1 MFGLSDGASENAD
14 HGAHLATW
22 GYVTAIPQLPDDT
35 QERLTAV
42 QEVLT
47 YLENA
52 NNLPESFIYRRID
65 LDRLAAVGH
74 SLGGTTA
81 LALAARDSRPKAVV
95 ALDPVY
101 HAHGGTGQEEEQ
113 VWDPAAEA
121 PDIAVPTCILGAPPQ
136 DCNSQADYADIY
148 PLVGSIH
155 KASLLIVGGSHC
167 DFADPGSSFCGLF
180 CGISPDADRTQLVQK
195 LMVAWL
201 NYYLRTDTDYYTH
214 IYGEESDAD
223 IAAGRI
229 ERDVSTAPRNLT
241 AEGLG
246 EAITLDW
253 DLYDHAIV
261 AGYNVYRSTA
271 SGSYSADPSAQVG
284 PVSSYTD
291 PDVEAGERT
300 FYTMRSR
307 DPAGNEHQVSDE
319 VSAVPDVPP
328 LPTEA
333 PPPATET
340 PDDESPYWVYLPLV
354 LRPVASD
361 E

>member
-14 HGAHLATW
+14 NGAHLASW
-22 GYVTAIPQLPDDT
+22 GYVTAIPQLPDDA
-35 QERLTAV
+35 QERLAAA

-52 NNLPESFIYRRID
+52 DNTPESFVYRRID
-65 LDRLAAVGH
+65 PNRLAAVGH

-81 LALAARDSRPKAVV
+81 LALAAQDSRPKAVV

-101 HAHGGTGQEEEQ
+101 HAHDESGQSEEQ

-136 DCNSQADYADIY
+136 DCNSRADYADIY
-148 PLVGSIH
+148 PVVGSIH
-155 KASLLIVGGSHC
+155 KASFLIIGGSHC
-167 DFADPGSSFCGLF
+167 DFTNPGSSFCGIF
-180 CGISPDADRTQLVQK
+180 CGISPDPGRTQLIQK

-201 NYYLRTDTDYYTH
+201 NYYLRTGTDYYTH
-214 IYGEESDAD
+214 IYGEEADAD
-223 IAAGRI
+223 IAAGRV
-229 ERDVSTAPRNLT
+229 EREASTAPRNLT
-241 AEGLG
+241 AAGLE

-261 AGYNVYRSTA
+261 AGYNIYRSIE
-271 SGSYSADPSAQVG
+271 SGSYSAGPSAQVD

-291 PDVEAGERT
+291 PGVEAGERH
-300 FYTMRSR
+300 FYTIRSR

-319 VSAVPDVPP
+319 VSAVPEAPP
-328 LPTEA
+328 LP
-333 PPPATET
+333 TET
-340 PDDESPYWVYLPLV
+340 PDDEASCLVYMPLV
-354 LRPVASD
+354 LRSIMSD
-361 E
+361 EREAITD